1 MLFSPFVIELLR
13 ERSGCPLR
21 VSADCE
27 QLALDIASATNE
39 HIGVNTLKRLLGFI
53 ADERSPRTSTLDVI
67 ARYLGYE
74 HWDALRIYDEQ
85 TENSAFDDR
94 DEYLTCFFK
103 PGQMVYVSYLPN
115 RTVEMEYLGNS
126 RFRVLSRENS
136 KLMVGDELTVT
147 HLVRNYPLMATDVI
161 RNGTN
166 LGSFTAGKAQGI
178 DFELF

>member
-126 RFRVLSRENS
+126 RFRVQFNTQHSTFNTQHSTFNTQHSTFTILISLS
-136 KLMVGDELTVT
+136 KL
-147 HLVRNYPLMATDVI
+147 
-161 RNGTN
+161 
-166 LGSFTAGKAQGI
+166 F
-178 DFELF
+178 